1 MRQKTVSG
9 TRQSHLSSNTVEK
22 GRELTLIP
30 RSKFALTDRMR
41 ATGTELRR
49 TTFMLQLLARR
60 WWALALRGVIAVL
73 FGLLTFFIPGVTL
86 ISLVLLFGF
95 YAILDGIFDI
105 VSAMKA
111 PGHHWPLLVEG
122 IVGIVAGIVT
132 FVWPGITTMFLLY
145 LIAFWAILTGV
156 LEIVAGIRLREVIA
170 NEMLLILMGVISTLF
185 GILIIIFPGAGP
197 LAIII
202 WIGAYAVV
210 FGIILIVLAFR
221 LRSFR
226 QLEA

>member
-1 MRQKTVSG
+1 
-9 TRQSHLSSNTVEK
+9 
-22 GRELTLIP
+22 
-30 RSKFALTDRMR
+30 MR

-49 TTFMLQLLARR
+49 TTCMLQLLALR

-105 VSAMKA
+105 VSAMQA
-111 PGHHWPLLVEG
+111 PSRHWPLLVEG

-132 FVWPGITTMFLLY
+132 FMWPGIT
-145 LIAFWAILTGV
+145 A
-156 LEIVAGIRLREVIA
+156 
-170 NEMLLILMGVISTLF
+170 MLLILMGVISTLF
-185 GILIIIFPGAGP
+185 GILIIIFPGAGA

-226 QLEA
+226 QLAA

>member
-1 MRQKTVSG
+1 
-9 TRQSHLSSNTVEK
+9 
-22 GRELTLIP
+22 
-30 RSKFALTDRMR
+30 
-41 ATGTELRR
+41 
-49 TTFMLQLLARR
+49 MLQLLARR

-73 FGLLTFFIPGVTL
+73 FGLLTFFIPGITL

-122 IVGIVAGIVT
+122 IVGIVAGLVT
-132 FVWPGITTMFLLY
+132 FMRPAITAMVLVY
-145 LIAFWAILTGV
+145 LIAFWAILTGL

-185 GILIIIFPGAGP
+185 GILIIIFPGAGA

-202 WIGAYAVV
+202 WIGAYALV
-210 FGIILIVLAFR
+210 FGIILIALAFR

>member
-1 MRQKTVSG
+1 
-9 TRQSHLSSNTVEK
+9 
-22 GRELTLIP
+22 
-30 RSKFALTDRMR
+30 
-41 ATGTELRR
+41 
-49 TTFMLQLLARR
+49 MLQLLARR

-73 FGLLTFFIPGVTL
+73 FGLLTFFIPGITL

-95 YAILDGIFDI
+95 YAILNGIFDI

-122 IVGIVAGIVT
+122 IVGIVAGLVT
-132 FVWPGITTMFLLY
+132 FMWPAITAMVLVY
-145 LIAFWAILTGV
+145 LIAFWAILTGL

-185 GILIIIFPGAGP
+185 GILIIIFPGAGA

-202 WIGAYAVV
+202 WIGAYALV
-210 FGIILIVLAFR
+210 FGIILIALAFR

>member
-1 MRQKTVSG
+1 
-9 TRQSHLSSNTVEK
+9 
-22 GRELTLIP
+22 
-30 RSKFALTDRMR
+30 
-41 ATGTELRR
+41 
-49 TTFMLQLLARR
+49 MLQLLARR
-60 WWALALRGVIAVL
+60 WWALALRGAIAVL
-73 FGLLTFFIPGVTL
+73 FGLLTLFIPDVTL
-86 ISLVLLFGF
+86 ISLVLLFGL

-105 VSAMKA
+105 VSAMQA
-111 PGHHWPLLVEG
+111 PSNHWPLLVEG

-132 FVWPGITTMFLLY
+132 FMWPGITAMFLLY

-156 LEIVAGIRLREVIA
+156 LEIVAGIRLREVMA
-170 NEMLLILMGVISTLF
+170 DEMLLILMGVISTLF
-185 GILIIIFPGAGP
+185 GILIIIFPGAGA

>member
-1 MRQKTVSG
+1 
-9 TRQSHLSSNTVEK
+9 
-22 GRELTLIP
+22 
-30 RSKFALTDRMR
+30 
-41 ATGTELRR
+41 
-49 TTFMLQLLARR
+49 MLQLLARR

-73 FGLLTFFIPGVTL
+73 FGLLTFFIPGITL

-122 IVGIVAGIVT
+122 IVGIVAGLVT
-132 FVWPGITTMFLLY
+132 FMWPAITAMVLVY
-145 LIAFWAILTGV
+145 LIAFWAILTGL

-170 NEMLLILMGVISTLF
+170 NEMLLILLGVISTLF
-185 GILIIIFPGAGP
+185 GILIIIFPGAGA

-202 WIGAYAVV
+202 WIGAYALV
-210 FGIILIVLAFR
+210 FGIILIALAFR

>member
-1 MRQKTVSG
+1 
-9 TRQSHLSSNTVEK
+9 
-22 GRELTLIP
+22 
-30 RSKFALTDRMR
+30 MR
-41 ATGTELRR
+41 AAGTELRR

-122 IVGIVAGIVT
+122 IVGIVAG
-132 FVWPGITTMFLLY
+132 LL
-145 LIAFWAILTGV
+145 LSCG
-156 LEIVAGIRLREVIA
+156 
-170 NEMLLILMGVISTLF
+170 
-185 GILIIIFPGAGP
+185 
-197 LAIII
+197 
-202 WIGAYAVV
+202 
-210 FGIILIVLAFR
+210 
-221 LRSFR
+221 R
-226 QLEA
+226 QLPRWFWFT

>member
-1 MRQKTVSG
+1 
-9 TRQSHLSSNTVEK
+9 
-22 GRELTLIP
+22 
-30 RSKFALTDRMR
+30 
-41 ATGTELRR
+41 
-49 TTFMLQLLARR
+49 MLQLLARR

-73 FGLLTFFIPGVTL
+73 FGLLTFFIPGITL

-122 IVGIVAGIVT
+122 IVGIVAGLVT
-132 FVWPGITTMFLLY
+132 FMWPAITAMVLVY
-145 LIAFWAILTGV
+145 LIAFWAILTGL

-185 GILIIIFPGAGP
+185 GILIIIFPGAGA

-202 WIGAYAVV
+202 WIGAYALV
-210 FGIILIVLAFR
+210 FGIILIALAFR

-226 QLEA
+226 Q

>member
-1 MRQKTVSG
+1 M
-9 TRQSHLSSNTVEK
+9 
-22 GRELTLIP
+22 
-30 RSKFALTDRMR
+30 
-41 ATGTELRR
+41 LRH
-49 TTFMLQLLARR
+49 LARR

-73 FGLLTFFIPGVTL
+73 FGLLTLFIPGVTL
-86 ISLVLLFGF
+86 VSLVLLFGF
-95 YAILDGIFDI
+95 YAILDGVFDI

-132 FVWPGITTMFLLY
+132 FMWPAITAMVLLY

-156 LEIVAGIRLREVIA
+156 LEIVAGIRLRAVIA
-170 NEMLLILMGVISTLF
+170 NEILLILMGVVSILF
-185 GILIIIFPGAGP
+185 GIFIIIFPGAGA

-202 WIGAYAVV
+202 WIGAYALV
-210 FGIILIVLAFR
+210 FGIILIALAFR
-221 LRSFR
+221 LRRFH

>member
-1 MRQKTVSG
+1 
-9 TRQSHLSSNTVEK
+9 
-22 GRELTLIP
+22 
-30 RSKFALTDRMR
+30 
-41 ATGTELRR
+41 
-49 TTFMLQLLARR
+49 
-60 WWALALRGVIAVL
+60 
-73 FGLLTFFIPGVTL
+73 L

-111 PGHHWPLLVEG
+111 PGHHWPLVVEG

-132 FVWPGITTMFLLY
+132 FMWPGITAMFLLY

-185 GILIIIFPGAGP
+185 GILIIIFPGAGA

>member
-1 MRQKTVSG
+1 VG
-9 TRQSHLSSNTVEK
+9 A
-22 GRELTLIP
+22 GP
-30 RSKFALTDRMR
+30 
-41 ATGTELRR
+41 
-49 TTFMLQLLARR
+49 ARR
-60 WWALALRGVIAVL
+60 DCCAI
-73 FGLLTFFIPGVTL
+73 LLTFFTPGVTL

-132 FVWPGITTMFLLY
+132 FMWPGITAMFLLY

-185 GILIIIFPGAGP
+185 GILIIIFPGAGA

-202 WIGAYAVV
+202 WIGVYAVV

>member
-1 MRQKTVSG
+1 
-9 TRQSHLSSNTVEK
+9 
-22 GRELTLIP
+22 
-30 RSKFALTDRMR
+30 
-41 ATGTELRR
+41 
-49 TTFMLQLLARR
+49 MLQLLARR

-73 FGLLTFFIPGVTL
+73 FGLLTFFIPGITL
-86 ISLVLLFGF
+86 ISLVLLFGL

-122 IVGIVAGIVT
+122 IVGIVAGLVT
-132 FVWPGITTMFLLY
+132 FMWPAITAMVLVY
-145 LIAFWAILTGV
+145 LIAFWAILTGL

-185 GILIIIFPGAGP
+185 GILIIIFPGAGA

-202 WIGAYAVV
+202 WIGAYALV
-210 FGIILIVLAFR
+210 FGIILIALAFR